1 MCFLKQLFLEGVQ
14 QIGDCDPYTP
24 PVHQI
29 AELFALLKKWIPPLI
44 QPCTDKTVICEENF
58 LKKVVRRGTSD
69 TLSPLYKYLQGSS
82 SIYSPNLCRS
92 ISYFAESQVCVA
104 QHWWPPLPLL
114 FSGCIM
120 PVLLGGDRRRK
131 SPCNVHP
138 APKFLIMVSK
148 FPCMVCRAAAPH
160 HITATFNG
168 QKFKK
173 YSAPLAVYFF
183 GIFSFS

>member
-1 MCFLKQLFLEGVQ
+1 MFTLCIKKREIVDDFIGRYSRMSLDGFFKTAFLGRGSANWSSWVR
-14 QIGDCDPYTP
+14 DPYTP
-24 PVHQI
+24 PVQQI
-29 AELFALLKKWIPPLI
+29 AELFAFLKKVNTSLNPTLYWQNRNLWG
-44 QPCTDKTVICEENF
+44 KLFE
-58 LKKVVRRGTSD
+58 KVVRRGTSD

-131 SPCNVHP
+131 SPCTMYIQHQN
-138 APKFLIMVSK
+138 S
-148 FPCMVCRAAAPH
+148 
-160 HITATFNG
+160 
-168 QKFKK
+168 
-173 YSAPLAVYFF
+173 
-183 GIFSFS
+183 

>member
-1 MCFLKQLFLEGVQ
+1 MVFLKQLFLEGVQ
-14 QIGDCDPYTP
+14 QIGHPEFVTP
-24 PVHQI
+24 TPHQ
-29 AELFALLKKWIPPLI
+29 FSKLLNCLPFWKKWIPPLI
-44 QPCTDKTVICEENF
+44 QPCTGKTVICEENF

-82 SIYSPNLCRS
+82 SIYSPNLCHS
-92 ISYFAESQVCVA
+92 ISYFSGSQVCVA

-138 APKFLIMVSK
+138 APKFLIVVSK
-148 FPCMVCRAAAPH
+148 FPYMVCRAAAAY
-160 HITATFNG
+160 HITAGF
-168 QKFKK
+168 
-173 YSAPLAVYFF
+173 
-183 GIFSFS
+183 